1 MKNGIVP
8 RALCAALAA
17 VVVAATACN
26 TDEVL
31 SVKDPDVVRPEALD
45 DPANLPVYLASAY
58 AEVMAGYDGGTF
70 EGMVNYS
77 GLFSDEFIQTE
88 SFPTRFEVDTRN
100 MLVGNTSLRDIFR
113 ELSRGRAAAERA
125 ARKYVELEKPNE
137 IGRAEALNLAG
148 FAYILFGEN
157 YCSGVPFSTL
167 KDDQTIAYGAP
178 QTTTEIFE
186 TAIAKFDTAIIVA
199 SALSGAKPTAQVN
212 LARVGRGRALL
223 NLARYADAAAAVAN
237 VPADFRFDLQHSDNS
252 GRQNNGVWALSI
264 NGGRWGVAEKEGGN
278 GLPFR
283 SQSDARVASRPRSL
297 NSGNGFDGG
306 PMFEAL
312 KYPARTTAITL
323 ADGVEAELIKAEA
336 RLKAGDAAGFL
347 AALNGLR
354 ANAAVLT
361 SRGYAAGSL
370 APLTDPGTDV
380 ARQNL
385 LFRERAYWL
394 FLTAH
399 RIGDMRRLIRQYGR
413 TAESVYPT
421 GSYSSNGR
429 STIYGTDTSFPIPVE
444 ELNNPEVPQTAP
456 PNLKG
461 CINRDA

>member
-1 MKNGIVP
+1 MRIRFVRPAHLAGVL
-8 RALCAALAA
+8 ALALAA
-17 VVVAATACN
+17 GCS
-26 TDEVL
+26 TDKVL
-31 SVKDPDVVRPEALD
+31 SVKDPDVVRPEALN
-45 DPANLPVYLASAY
+45 DPANLSVFLASAY

-77 GLFSDEFIQTE
+77 GLLGDEFIQTE

-125 ARKYVELEKPNE
+125 ARKYVELEQPDA

-167 KDDQTIAYGAP
+167 NDDQTITYGAP
-178 QTTTEIFE
+178 QTTQEIFE
-186 TAIAKFDTAIIVA
+186 TAIAKFDTAIVVA
-199 SALSGAKPTAQVN
+199 TAIGGANGTRQVN
-212 LARVGRGRALL
+212 LARVGRGRALVD
-223 NLARYADAAAAVAN
+223 LARFADAAAAVVG
-237 VPADFRFDLQHSDNS
+237 VPADFKFDLQHSDNS
-252 GRQNNGVWALSI
+252 ARQNNGVWSLSI
-264 NGGRWGVAEKEGGN
+264 NGGRWGVAEREGTN

-283 SQSDARVASRPRSL
+283 TAADVRVASRPRSI
-297 NSGNGFDGG
+297 NNGNGFDGG

-312 KYPARTTAITL
+312 KYPARNTPVTL
-323 ADGVEAELIKAEA
+323 ADGIEAELVKAEA
-336 RLKAGDAAGFL
+336 QLRGGAAAAFL
-347 AALNGLR
+347 ATLNALR

-361 SRGYAAGSL
+361 ARGYAAGSL
-370 APLTDPGTDV
+370 PPLSDPGNDV
-380 ARQNL
+380 GRQNL

-399 RIGDMRRLIRQYGR
+399 RLGDMRRMIRQYGR
-413 TAESVYPT
+413 GAEAVFPT
-421 GSYSSNGR
+421 GPYSSNGR
-429 STIYGTDTSFPIPVE
+429 TTIFGTDTSFPIPVE
-444 ELNNPEVPQTAP
+444 ELNNPEVPQDGP
-456 PNLKG
+456 VNLKG

>member
-1 MKNGIVP
+1 MKNRIP

-113 ELSRGRAAAERA
+113 ELSRGRASAERA

-167 KDDQTIAYGAP
+167 KDDQTIVYGAP
-178 QTTTEIFE
+178 QTTTEIFQ
-186 TAIAKFDTAIIVA
+186 TAIAKFDSAIIVA

-223 NLARYADAAAAVAN
+223 NLARYADAATAVAN
-237 VPADFRFDLQHSDNS
+237 VPADYRFDLQHSDNS
-252 GRQNNGVWALSI
+252 ARQNNGVWALSI

-283 SQSDARVASRPRSL
+283 SQSDVRVASRPRSL

-312 KYPARTTAITL
+312 KYPARTSSITL

-380 ARQNL
+380 ARANL

-399 RIGDMRRLIRQYGR
+399 RIGDLRRLIRQYGQ
-413 TAESVYPT
+413 TAQSIYPT

-444 ELNNPEVPQTAP
+444 ELNNPEVPQGGA